1 MDVKG
6 LLQYLKDNPH
16 EDERMDQCFNGKKL
30 FICTL
35 GDEAEDDEGMCKYYE
50 EVGKC

>member
-16 EDERMDQCFNGKKL
+16 E
-30 FICTL
+30 
-35 GDEAEDDEGMCKYYE
+35 AEDDEGMCRYYE